1 MYQGTVKDS
10 DNVTMR
16 NVPNDIVS
24 SVIIESAD
32 TSGNKV
38 YNAVR
43 QTRKIL
49 KRLTKIENEQRGNDR
64 HIEPSEGTGGDSHI
78 LA

>member
-1 MYQGTVKDS
+1 
-10 DNVTMR
+10 MR

-24 SVIIESAD
+24 SLIRLLPVIIESAD

-49 KRLTKIENEQRGNDR
+49 KRLTKIENKQRGKDR